1 MLVALRNR
9 VLFVPRLAARVPL
22 SRALAV
28 CLFAGSAS
36 AQWPQWGGRERN
48 FQSSSSGLAEQWA
61 ETGPS
66 KLWERPLGE
75 GYSSIVAD
83 GGLLFTQYR
92 SGEDEGIV
100 AIRAATGATE
110 WEHVRKTDKGG
121 PPNSTPIVEGGRL
134 FALGFT
140 GILSALDKTS
150 GELVWSHDL
159 VGEYGATMPQFG
171 FAASPL
177 VREGALILPVGGT
190 GFGVAAFALSDGAL
204 LWHTQD
210 LEEIYAS
217 PVLIEVEGEA
227 QVVVL
232 AAHRMVGVSPRDG
245 ALLWSEAL
253 EGDQNIATPVWS
265 ADGLLCVTA
274 WPGCIGFRVSKADGK
289 TRIERLWRNEMP
301 ITQTT
306 VVRVGDYLYGSTGA
320 DQPYVTA
327 IHAKTGE
334 IAWKEP
340 GFSFANLLSADG
352 KILLLDAEGVLGLAT
367 AGPDTWRVHSKV
379 SLLKPQSFTAPT
391 LADRS
396 LYLRDLEK
404 LVALDLGKPD

>member
-9 VLFVPRLAARVPL
+9 MRLVLPRRAPARVL
-22 SRALAV
+22 VASL
-28 CLFAGSAS
+28 LAGSAS

-48 FQSSSSGLAEQWA
+48 FQSSASGLAERWP
-61 ETGPS
+61 ETGPR
-66 KLWERPLGE
+66 KRWERQLGA

-100 AIRAATGATE
+100 AIRAETGETE
-110 WEHVRKTDKGG
+110 WEHVHTTGPAE

-134 FALGFT
+134 YALGFT
-140 GILSALDKTS
+140 GILSALDKAS
-150 GELVWSHDL
+150 GKLLWSHDL
-159 VGEYGATMPQFG
+159 VGEYGAKRPQFG

-177 VREGALILPVGGT
+177 VQGGALILPVGGT
-190 GFGVAAFALSDGAL
+190 GFGVAAFALDDGAL

-217 PVLIEVEGEA
+217 PLRIDVEGEA

-232 AAHRMVGVSPRDG
+232 AAQRMVGVSPRDG
-245 ALLWSEAL
+245 ALLWSEPL
-253 EGDQNIATPVWS
+253 EGDQNIATPVWG
-265 ADGLLCVTA
+265 ADQLLCVTA
-274 WPGCIGFRVSKADGK
+274 WPGCIGFRLSKADGT
-289 TRIERLWRNEMP
+289 TRIERLWNNESP
-301 ITQTT
+301 IPQTT
-306 VVRVGDYLYGSTGA
+306 AVRVGDYLYGSTGS
-320 DQPYVTA
+320 DEPYVTA
-327 IHAKTGE
+327 IHARTGA

-352 KILLLDAEGVLGLAT
+352 KILLLDADGVLGLAT
-367 AGPDTWRVHSKV
+367 AGPDTWKVHSRV
-379 SLLKPQSFTAPT
+379 SLLKPQAFTAPT
-391 LADRS
+391 LAGTS

-404 LVALDLGKPD
+404 IVALDLGKSN